1 MAIKHK
7 VIRFDCNQCDYQ
19 GTDEDKLGIHKKK
32 AHEAKV
38 HACDKCHFNSSILG
52 EMNEYVDTM
61 HKVIGYDCDK
71 IQLYLTHSFNLFVVC
86 LLASLLNTGCS
97 DWKKW
102 FLVGKMEVLRDK
114 MFN

>member
-38 HACDKCHFNSSILG
+38 HACDKCHSISSILG

-71 IQLYLTHSFNLFVVC
+71 IQLCLTHSFNLFVVLFTC
-86 LLASLLNTGCS
+86 QSTEHRLLRLEKMVFGGEN
-97 DWKKW
+97 
-102 FLVGKMEVLRDK
+102 VGFKR
-114 MFN
+114 